1 MSALF
6 AAAKRLY
13 WRCRMRAL
21 AAEQKTI
28 DRALREL
35 DIDLRGLRLRRNEL
49 SLDLSRAKAEYR
61 LLAKPF
67 EIPLK

>member
-28 DRALREL
+28 E
-35 DIDLRGLRLRRNEL
+35 
-49 SLDLSRAKAEYR
+49 KW
-61 LLAKPF
+61 
-67 EIPLK
+67 